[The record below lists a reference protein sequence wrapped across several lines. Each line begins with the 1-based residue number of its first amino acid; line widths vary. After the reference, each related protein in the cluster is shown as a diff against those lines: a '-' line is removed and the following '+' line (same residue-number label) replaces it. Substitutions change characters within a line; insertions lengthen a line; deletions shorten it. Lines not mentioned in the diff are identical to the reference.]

1 MPKIENISPTNII
14 FNSAII
20 SNKGV
25 TESMKE
31 LWVPVSAAI
40 SQQQKVDTLAN
51 NVANAN
57 TPGFKKSDVTFREH
71 LTVLEKGLNHPS
83 LPNKTWSPEDFYQ
96 THGNESSYVKT
107 DGSYTN
113 FNQGQII
120 PTGNIYDLAL
130 KGEGF
135 FEVLSPNGIRYTRK
149 GNFTINNEGRLTTD
163 QGFFVLGLSSENNA
177 SPEQRIINMPQGKF
191 SVTKQGTIISS
202 DIEVGRL
209 KLVSFKDKHALLK
222 EGNSLFSNGDDR
234 NIKDVD
240 STVIF
245 QGYQEQSNVNVIQ
258 EMSELIRASRNFESI
273 QRVIK
278 TYDNMA
284 EKLNTNILR
293 F

>member
-1 MPKIENISPTNII
+1 
-14 FNSAII
+14 
-20 SNKGV
+20 
-25 TESMKE
+25 MKE

-40 SQQQKVDTLAN
+40 SQQQKVDTIAN

-57 TPGFKKSDVTFREH
+57 TPGFKKTDLTFKEH
-71 LTVLEKGLNHPS
+71 LTVLNKGLDDIN
-83 LPNKTWSPEDFYQ
+83 LPNKTWSPEDFYK

-113 FNQGQII
+113 FSQGQII

-130 KGEGF
+130 KGSGF
-135 FEVLSPNGIRYTRK
+135 FEVLTPNGIRYTRK

-163 QGFFVLGLSSENNA
+163 QGFFVLAKPNNENQTPK
-177 SPEQRIINMPQGKF
+177 SRLITMPQGQF
-191 SVTKQGTIISS
+191 SVTKEGTIISDDQKIS
-202 DIEVGRL
+202 NLNI
-209 KLVSFKDKHALLK
+209 VSFQDPHALKK
-222 EGNSLFSNGDDR
+222 EGYLLFSNPDSK
-234 NIKDVD
+234 NIKNE
-240 STVIF
+240 STSLIF

-258 EMSELIRASRNFESI
+258 EMSELIKASRNFESI

>member
-1 MPKIENISPTNII
+1 
-14 FNSAII
+14 
-20 SNKGV
+20 
-25 TESMKE
+25 MKE

-57 TPGFKKSDVTFREH
+57 TPGFKKTDLTFREH
-71 LTVLEKGLNHPS
+71 LTVLEKGLS
-83 LPNKTWSPEDFYQ
+83 EAALPNKTWAPEDFYN
-96 THGNESSYVKT
+96 THGNESSFVKT

-130 KGEGF
+130 KGKGF
-135 FEVLSPNGIRYTRK
+135 FEVLSPNGVRYTRK

-163 QGFFVLGLSSENNA
+163 QGFFVLGKKTDENI
-177 SPEQRIINMPQGKF
+177 SPEQRLISMPQGTF
-191 SVTKQGTIISS
+191 SVTKEGSIISS
-202 DIEVGRL
+202 DTIIAQL
-209 KLVSFKDKHALLK
+209 NLVEFKDNHALLK
-222 EGNSLFSNGDDR
+222 EGNSLFSNNDQD
-234 NIKDVD
+234 NIIDENR
-240 STVIF
+240 TLIF

-258 EMSELIRASRNFESI
+258 EMSELIKASRNFESI

>member
-1 MPKIENISPTNII
+1 
-14 FNSAII
+14 
-20 SNKGV
+20 
-25 TESMKE
+25 MKE

-57 TPGFKKSDVTFREH
+57 TPGFKKADLTFREH
-71 LTVLEKGLNHPS
+71 LTVLEKGKNDS
-83 LPNKTWSPEDFYQ
+83 VLPNKTWSPEDFYK

-113 FNQGQII
+113 FAQGQII
-120 PTGNIYDLAL
+120 PTGNIFDLAI
-130 KGEGF
+130 KGDSF

-149 GNFTINNEGRLTTD
+149 GNFTINNEGKLTTD
-163 QGFFVLGLSSENNA
+163 QGFFILGEADDKNV
-177 SPEQRIINMPQGKF
+177 SPLERTISMPQGKF
-191 SVTKQGTIISS
+191 SVTKDGSILSGNQNIGKIN
-202 DIEVGRL
+202 
-209 KLVSFKDKHALLK
+209 LVEFRDKHALKK
-222 EGNSLFSNGDDR
+222 EGNSLFSNVDDN
-234 NIKDVD
+234 NIKNDT
-240 STVIF
+240 SALLY
-245 QGYQEQSNVNVIQ
+245 QGFQEQSNVNVIQ
-258 EMSELIRASRNFESI
+258 EMSELIKASRNFESI